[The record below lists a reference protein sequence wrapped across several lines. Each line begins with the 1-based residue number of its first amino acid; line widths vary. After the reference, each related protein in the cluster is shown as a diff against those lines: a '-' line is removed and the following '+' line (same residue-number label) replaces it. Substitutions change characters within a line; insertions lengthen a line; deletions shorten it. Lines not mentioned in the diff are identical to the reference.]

1 MKTTLLRKLLTKYTK
16 KSITIRSNVKNITSS
31 FITQPPPTISSCP
44 FFTKFVKASLLL
56 SEESLHHLSKYD
68 ISSHINLRRGSCK
81 TKVRKKYWMIIE
93 ILYKLEVEAWV
104 M

>member
-1 MKTTLLRKLLTKYTK
+1 MKAAIKQP
-16 KSITIRSNVKNITSS
+16 IIWSNVKVVTSS

-68 ISSHINLRRGSCK
+68 ISSHMNLRRESYK
-81 TKVRKKYWMIIE
+81 TKVQQENKW
-93 ILYKLEVEAWV
+93 
-104 M
+104 